1 MRVNLPVTQR
11 EYDFPADQM
20 IVSMTNTKGI
30 LVHCNRAFVAVSGFA
45 YDELIGQNH
54 NLVRHPDMPAAAFK
68 DLWSTIGRGHPWT
81 GMVKNR
87 RADGDHYWVQANVTP
102 IMLNGKP
109 QGYMSV
115 RIKPTRQ
122 EIQAAEALYA
132 QMNAAQESGRTLP
145 FDLKGGQVQYKG
157 LQGIAGRIGRLTLTS
172 RLGLAL
178 GFMIALGMLPQWLD
192 LQGASGLSLKL
203 GSLLLGAALVLGWF
217 HKSFG
222 AAMGAAERFADDLAS
237 CNLTTS
243 VASNFPPPMDSLIHS
258 LRQIQVNLQA
268 VVGDVRGEIANFTQS
283 AAEISAGGLDLS
295 ARTESQASS
304 LEQTSASMEEI
315 SGTVKQT
322 ADTAA
327 LVSAQSAR
335 STSVATQGSEAVH
348 QVGLAMQ
355 AIETSST
362 QVREIVGVIEGIAFQ
377 TNILALNAAV
387 EAARAGE
394 QGRGFAVVAAE
405 VRALA
410 TRSAVA
416 AKEIRILI
424 AQSADQISQGTQQM
438 TSAGNTIHEVVNSVR
453 EVGELIKQISTA
465 MQEQAQGIAQVNEAV
480 TQLDTVTQQNAALVE
495 ESAAAANG
503 LSDSAVTLAR
513 SVQVFNLR

>member
-1 MRVNLPVTQR
+1 MRMNLPVTQR
-11 EYDFPADQM
+11 EFDYPAEHM
-20 IVSMTNTKGI
+20 LVSTTDSKGFI
-30 LVHCNRAFVAVSGFA
+30 THCNRAFVAVSGYT

-68 DLWSTIGRGHPWT
+68 DLWSSVGRGQPWT

-87 RADGDHYWVQANVTP
+87 SKNGDHYWVQANVTP
-102 IMLNGKP
+102 IMENGKP
-109 QGYMSV
+109 RGYMSV
-115 RIKPTRQ
+115 RIKPSRQ
-122 EIQAAEALYA
+122 EIKAAESLYA
-132 QMNAAQESGRTLP
+132 QMNAAQESGKLP
-145 FDLKGGQVQYKG
+145 FYLQGGQVHYKG
-157 LQGIAGRIGRLTLTS
+157 VQGIAGRVRRMTLTS

-192 LQGASGLSLKL
+192 LQGVSGLGLKF
-203 GSLLLGAALVLGWF
+203 GSLLFGAALVLVWF
-217 HKSFG
+217 HKSFD
-222 AAMGAAERFADDLAS
+222 AAMGEAERFADDLAG

-243 VASNFPPPMDSLIHS
+243 VGTHFSPPVDSLIRS

-268 VVGDVRGEIANFTQS
+268 VVGDVRGEIASFTRS
-283 AAEISAGGLDLS
+283 AAEIAAGSLNLS

-304 LEQTSASMEEI
+304 LQQTAASMEEI
-315 SGTVKQT
+315 SSTVRQT

-327 LVSAQSAR
+327 QVSAQSAI
-335 STSVATQGSEAVH
+335 STRVATRGGEAVH

-355 AIETSST
+355 AIESSST
-362 QVREIVGVIEGIAFQ
+362 EVREIVDVIEGIAFQ

-416 AKEIRILI
+416 AKEIRTLI
-424 AQSADQISQGTQQM
+424 AQSVDQTSQVTQQM
-438 TSAGNTIHEVVNSVR
+438 TSAGNTIDEVVQSVR
-453 EVGELIKQISTA
+453 QVGELIQQISNTT
-465 MQEQAQGIAQVNEAV
+465 QEQSLGISQVNEAV
-480 TQLDTVTQQNAALVE
+480 TQLDAVTQQNAALVE
-495 ESAAAANG
+495 ESAASANG

-513 SVQVFNLR
+513 SVQVFRLG